1 MVPGA
6 ISRSMLRLYCSAY
19 GNFRSGG
26 WLERVLL
33 CFTREVIAARS
44 KISRAEDGA
53 RRDFP
58 FHVEIILQCVWELQ
72 IWRLVGKGSALL
84 HAGGDC
90 RALQNIPR

>member
-1 MVPGA
+1 MA
-6 ISRSMLRLYCSAY
+6 
-19 GNFRSGG
+19 GG

-58 FHVEIILQCVWELQ
+58 FHVEIILQCVWELRMVSRREY
-72 IWRLVGKGSALL
+72 I
-84 HAGGDC
+84 
-90 RALQNIPR
+90 